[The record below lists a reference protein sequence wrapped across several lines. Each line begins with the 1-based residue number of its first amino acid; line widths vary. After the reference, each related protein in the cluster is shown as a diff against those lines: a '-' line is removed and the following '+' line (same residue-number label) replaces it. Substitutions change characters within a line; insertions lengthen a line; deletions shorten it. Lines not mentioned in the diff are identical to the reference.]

1 MVEQQVGGEGRR
13 RRRGGKGEQP
23 VVPDMQFSSYYGRP
37 IVKPAPWKEEI
48 PVYLFV
54 GGLAA
59 GSGMIAAGARLSG
72 LDDLRRRSQY
82 AALGALG
89 TSVVV
94 LVKDLGRPERFLNM
108 MRTVKLTSP
117 MSVGTWILSLY
128 GGFTGLAS
136 ATELIA
142 RKLPEGSRIRWGVEV
157 VDGLASLASGAF
169 GPPLASYTAVLLSNT
184 ATPTWHASYKHL
196 PFVFTG
202 SALAASGG
210 MAMVTTPTRQTTP
223 ARRVAI
229 LGSTMELAAFT
240 LLEKQIGI
248 AGEPLHHGQAGKF
261 LKASKVAT
269 VLGVLGA
276 ATVARRSRA
285 AAVVSG
291 AALLAGSALTRFGVF
306 DAGMESAKDPKYVV
320 EPQKEHLAK
329 LNEERERGIRSG
341 ITGGTPRP

>member
-1 MVEQQVGGEGRR
+1 MVEEPRR
-13 RRRGGKGEQP
+13 RRGGGKGEQP
-23 VVPDMQFSSYYGRP
+23 VVPDMEFTSYYGRP

-48 PVYLFV
+48 PAYLFL

-59 GSGMIAAGARLSG
+59 GSGMIAAGARLAG
-72 LDDLRRRSQY
+72 LEELRRRNQY
-82 AALGALG
+82 VAMAALGG
-89 TSVVV
+89 SVAV
-94 LVKDLGRPERFLNM
+94 LVKDLGRPSRFLNM

-117 MSVGTWILSLY
+117 MSVGTWILSAY
-128 GGFTGLAS
+128 GGLTAAAT
-136 ATELIA
+136 ATELVA
-142 RKLPEGSRIRWGVEV
+142 RKVPQKYPKVRWSVEV
-157 VDGLASLASGAF
+157 ADSLVSLGSGAF

-210 MAMVTTPTRQTTP
+210 MSMLTTPTSQTTP

-229 LGSTMELAAFT
+229 LGSVMELSAFT

-248 AGEPLHHGQAGKF
+248 AGEPLHLGQAGKL

-269 VLGVLGA
+269 IAGTVGA
-276 ATVARRSRA
+276 ATFGRRSRVG
-285 AAVVSG
+285 AAVAG
-291 AALLAGSALTRFGVF
+291 AALVAGSVLTRFGVF
-306 DAGMESAKDPKYVV
+306 EAGMHSAKDPKYII
-320 EPQKEHLAK
+320 EPQKQHLAQ

-341 ITGGTPRP
+341 ITGA